1 MCIRGGKFSQKRVIF
16 RIESYE
22 KYENDF
28 ENKSSENLKNRAISR
43 FSANYMYCV
52 FVNVRHNL
60 QKNEKNSCNY
70 RQSGVLSR
78 YENDLVILNRSKKRA
93 KFDVCKTSEW
103 RSNEKI

>member
-1 MCIRGGKFSQKRVIF
+1 MIF
-16 RIESYE
+16 RIKSYE

-28 ENKSSENLKNRAISR
+28 GNKSSENLENRALSR
-43 FSANYMYCV
+43 FSANYMCYI

-60 QKNEKNSCNY
+60 QKNEKNGCNY

-78 YENDLVILNRSKKRA
+78 YENDLVMLSRSKKRA
-93 KFDVCKTSEW
+93 KVDVFKTSEW

>member
-1 MCIRGGKFSQKRVIF
+1 MCIRGGKFSQKRVTF

-28 ENKSSENLKNRAISR
+28 ENKSSENLENRAISR
-43 FSANYMYCV
+43 FSANYMYCA
-52 FVNVRHNL
+52 FVNVRHIL

>member
-1 MCIRGGKFSQKRVIF
+1 MSEISNIILR
-16 RIESYE
+16 

-28 ENKSSENLKNRAISR
+28 ENKSSENLTNRAFSR
-43 FSANYMYCV
+43 FSANCMYCI
-52 FVNVRHNL
+52 FVNVGHIL

-93 KFDVCKTSEW
+93 KFDVCKASEW

>member
-1 MCIRGGKFSQKRVIF
+1 VIF
-16 RIESYE
+16 RIKSYE

-28 ENKSSENLKNRAISR
+28 ENESPENLENRALSR

-52 FVNVRHNL
+52 FVNVRHYL

-78 YENDLVILNRSKKRA
+78 YENDLVVLNRSKKRA

>member
-1 MCIRGGKFSQKRVIF
+1 MSEISNIILR
-16 RIESYE
+16 

-28 ENKSSENLKNRAISR
+28 ENKSHKNLENRAFPR

-52 FVNVRHNL
+52 FANVRHNL

>member
-1 MCIRGGKFSQKRVIF
+1 MCTRGMLSRKKSEISNIILQ
-16 RIESYE
+16 

-28 ENKSSENLKNRAISR
+28 ENKSSENLENRALSR

-60 QKNEKNSCNY
+60 QKNEKNGCNY

-78 YENDLVILNRSKKRA
+78 YENDLVMLNRSKKRA

>member
-1 MCIRGGKFSQKRVIF
+1 MIF
-16 RIESYE
+16 RIKSYE

-28 ENKSSENLKNRAISR
+28 ENESPENLENRALSR
-43 FSANYMYCV
+43 FSANYMYYV
-52 FVNVRHNL
+52 FTDIRHIL